1 VQWTTLEDVEWWV
14 EQIMS
19 SKPGVE
25 FHGPTFLRPYHF
37 AVLANQVHRLDATR
51 VTVPKAFQGYASRM
65 RLWQSVGL
73 EPPNKVTERNP
84 GGRFH
89 PLSPIVSEMTAQNI
103 ARDILAVFRGA
114 GTSDKATLN
123 AIDTALSEIFSNCF
137 FHAEAG
143 REICGLA
150 CAQSWPYARLAQV
163 VVADIGIGI
172 RSSLGA
178 NLAYSERLK
187 SENAAELATELGV
200 TSKPAP
206 GGAHSGYG
214 LTVARQLM
222 EKHGGSLL
230 LLSGNDGFRATEH
243 GSQARELR
251 VPWRGTIVALEWRTD
266 RPFDIGAVYRAW
278 PKDGD
283 EDEFF

>member
-1 VQWTTLEDVEWWV
+1 MEWTTLEDVEWWI
-14 EQIMS
+14 EQIANA
-19 SKPGVE
+19 KPGVE
-25 FHGPTFLRPYHF
+25 FQGPDFLRPYHF
-37 AVLANQVHRLDATR
+37 AVLANQMHRLGAIE
-51 VTVPKAFQGYASRM
+51 VTVPEALQGYASRM

-73 EPPNKVTERNP
+73 EPPTRVNERNP

-89 PLSPIVSEMTAQNI
+89 PLSPIVSETTAQNI
-103 ARDILAVFRGA
+103 ATDILEVFRGA

-137 FHAEAG
+137 FHAAGG

-150 CAQSWPYARLAQV
+150 CAQSWPHALLAQV

-178 NLAYSERLK
+178 NPAYRERLQR
-187 SENAAELATELGV
+187 ENAAELATELGV

-222 EKHGGSLL
+222 EKHGGSFL
-230 LLSGNDGFRATEH
+230 LLSGNEAIRATEH

-251 VPWRGTIVALEWRTD
+251 VPWSGTIVALEWRTD
-266 RPFDIGAVYRAW
+266 RPFDIGAVYGNW

-283 EDEFF
+283 SDEFF

>member
-1 VQWTTLEDVEWWV
+1 MEWTTLEEVEWWV
-14 EQIMS
+14 EQITNS
-19 SKPGVE
+19 QPGVE
-25 FHGPTFLRPYHF
+25 FRGPTFLRPYHF
-37 AVLANQVHRLDATR
+37 AVLANRVHLQGATR
-51 VTVPKAFQGYASRM
+51 VIVPETLQGYASRM

-73 EPPNKVTERNP
+73 EPPTRVNERNP

-89 PLSPIVSEMTAQNI
+89 PLSPIVSETTAQNI
-103 ARDILAVFRGA
+103 ANDILAVFRGA
-114 GTSDKATLN
+114 GTSDKTTLN

-150 CAQSWPYARLAQV
+150 CAQSWPHARLAQV
-163 VVADIGIGI
+163 VVADNGIGI
-172 RSSLGA
+172 RASLGA
-178 NLAYSERLK
+178 NPTYTERLK
-187 SENAAELATELGV
+187 TENAAELATELGV

-206 GGAHSGYG
+206 GGTHSGYG

-230 LLSGNDGFRATEH
+230 LFSGNECFQATEH
-243 GSQARELR
+243 DSRARELR
-251 VPWRGTIVALEWRTD
+251 VPWGGTIVALEWRTD
-266 RPFDIGAVYRAW
+266 RPFDIGAVYGSW

-283 EDEFF
+283 DDEFF

>member
-1 VQWTTLEDVEWWV
+1 MEWTTLEDVEWWV
-14 EQIMS
+14 EQITN

-25 FHGPTFLRPYHF
+25 FHGPPFLRPYHF
-37 AVLANQVHRLDATR
+37 AVLANQVHRLGATQ
-51 VTVPKAFQGYASRM
+51 VVVPEAFQGYASRM

-73 EPPNKVTERNP
+73 EPPTKVNERNP

-89 PLSPIVSEMTAQNI
+89 PLSPIVSEMTAQNV
-103 ARDILAVFRGA
+103 ASDILAVFRGA

-172 RSSLGA
+172 RNSLGA

-222 EKHGGSLL
+222 EKHGGSFL

-266 RPFDIGAVYRAW
+266 RPFDIGAVYGAW

>member
-1 VQWTTLEDVEWWV
+1 VEWTTLEDVEWWV
-14 EQIMS
+14 EQVMN

-25 FHGPTFLRPYHF
+25 FHGPAFLRPYHF
-37 AVLANQVHRLDATR
+37 AVLANQVHRQGATH
-51 VTVPKAFQGYASRM
+51 VTVPEAFQGYASRM

-73 EPPNKVTERNP
+73 EPPTKVDERNP

-89 PLSPIVSEMTAQNI
+89 PLSPVVSETTAQNV
-103 ARDILAVFRGA
+103 ASEILAIFRGA
-114 GTSDKATLN
+114 GTSDKDTLN

-137 FHAEAG
+137 FHAEVG

-150 CAQSWPYARLAQV
+150 CAQSWPHARLAQV
-163 VVADIGIGI
+163 VIADIGIGI
-172 RSSLGA
+172 RNSLGA
-178 NLAYSERLK
+178 NPVYSERLK
-187 SENAAELATELGV
+187 TENAAELATELGV

-214 LTVARQLM
+214 LAIARQLM
-222 EKHGGSLL
+222 EKHGGNLL
-230 LLSGNDGFRATEH
+230 LLSGNDGFRATQH
-243 GSQARELR
+243 GSEARELQ

-266 RPFDIGAVYRAW
+266 RPLDIGAVYGAW

>member
-1 VQWTTLEDVEWWV
+1 MEWTTLEDVEWWI
-14 EQIMS
+14 EQIAN

-25 FHGPTFLRPYHF
+25 FQGPDFLRPYHF
-37 AVLANQVHRLDATR
+37 AVLANQVHRLGATE
-51 VTVPKAFQGYASRM
+51 VTVPEALQGYASRM

-73 EPPNKVTERNP
+73 EPPTKVNERNP

-89 PLSPIVSEMTAQNI
+89 PLSPIVSETTAQNI
-103 ARDILAVFRGA
+103 ASEILAVFRGA
-114 GTSDKATLN
+114 GTYDKATLN

-150 CAQSWPYARLAQV
+150 CAQSWPHALLAQV
-163 VVADIGIGI
+163 VVADVGIGI
-172 RSSLGA
+172 RGSLRR
-178 NLAYSERLK
+178 NPEHHERLEK
-187 SENAAELATELGV
+187 ENAAELATELGV

-222 EKHGGSLL
+222 EKHGGNFL
-230 LLSGNDGFRATEH
+230 LLSSNEGFRATEH

-251 VPWRGTIVALEWRTD
+251 VSWQGTIVGVEWRTD
-266 RPFDIGAVYRAW
+266 RPFDIGAVYGDW

-283 EDEFF
+283 SDEFF

>member
-1 VQWTTLEDVEWWV
+1 VEWTTLEDVEWWV
-14 EQIMS
+14 EQITN

-25 FHGPTFLRPYHF
+25 FHGPPFLRPYHF
-37 AVLANQVHRLDATR
+37 AVLANQVHRLDATQ
-51 VTVPKAFQGYASRM
+51 VTVPEAFQGYASRM

-73 EPPNKVTERNP
+73 EPPTKVNERNP

-103 ARDILAVFRGA
+103 ASDILAVFRGA

-266 RPFDIGAVYRAW
+266 RPFDIGAVYGAW
-278 PKDGD
+278 PQDGD